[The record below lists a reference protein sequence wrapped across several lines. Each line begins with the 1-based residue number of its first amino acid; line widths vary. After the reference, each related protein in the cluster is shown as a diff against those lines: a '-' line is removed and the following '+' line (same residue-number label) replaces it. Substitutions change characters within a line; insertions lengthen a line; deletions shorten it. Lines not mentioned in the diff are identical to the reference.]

1 MSEEQGQAPTSG
13 LVARRTLIKTV
24 AAVAGVAALAPRM
37 AFAAG
42 QGTPQKGTP
51 ASVVTNPPREWGPDA
66 QPATYPDPDVISLD
80 PSFGSLTYGN
90 TAIERVYHNP
100 KANWHEGP
108 TWSAQGK
115 YLIWSDI
122 VSNVQRRYL
131 EEDGH
136 VSDFRNPSYNANGS
150 THDFEGR
157 LISCEGFYRRV
168 IRFEHDG
175 SVTVLADNYQGKP
188 FNSPN
193 DIVPHPDGSIWFT
206 DPPYGDQ
213 LNEGQADQK
222 GGPANGGLNP
232 NLQGENAGGRS
243 RQLPNQVYR
252 IDPSGSITVV
262 ITEDQIGDPNGPCFS
277 PDYKTFYVC
286 STGKGPGDTGPSG
299 DGKIYQWDVSAD
311 GKSLSNRRLFT
322 DMMVDGVHCGPD
334 GLRADMQGNLWCSS
348 NGPLGYSGVLIINP
362 GGTILGRIRLPE
374 VCANVAFG
382 GSKRN
387 RLFMAASSSL
397 YSLYTNTQ
405 GAAPG

>member
-1 MSEEQGQAPTSG
+1 LSNDAAQSG
-13 LVARRTLIKTV
+13 LVSRRTLITAV
-24 AAVAGVAALAPRM
+24 AAVAGAAAIVPRV

-42 QGTPQKGTP
+42 QGQSQKGTSP
-51 ASVVTNPPREWGPDA
+51 SVVTVPPRQWGSDA
-66 QPATYPDPDVISLD
+66 QPVSYPDPDVISLD
-80 PSFGSLTYGN
+80 PAFGDLTYGN
-90 TAIERVYHNP
+90 TMIERVYHNP
-100 KANWHEGP
+100 DAIWHEGP
-108 TWSAQGK
+108 TWSAGGK
-115 YLIWSDI
+115 YLIWSD
-122 VSNVQRRYL
+122 VVGNVQRRWL
-131 EEDGH
+131 EDDGH
-136 VSDFRNPSYNANGS
+136 VSDFRKPSNNANGS
-150 THDFEGR
+150 THDFQGR
-157 LISCEGFYRRV
+157 LITCEDFNRRV

-188 FNSPN
+188 LNSPN
-193 DIVPHPDGSIWFT
+193 DIVPHPDGSMWFT

-213 LNEGQADQK
+213 INEGQADQK
-222 GGPANGGLNP
+222 GGQANSGLNP

-252 IDPSGSITVV
+252 IDPSGSLSVV
-262 ITEDQIGDPNGPCFS
+262 IGPDQIDDPNGPCFS

-286 STGKGPGDTGPSG
+286 NTGKGPGDSTAG
-299 DGKIYQWDVSAD
+299 DGRIYQWDVSGD

-348 NGPLGYSGVLIINP
+348 NGPLGYSGVLVVNP
-362 GGTILGRIRLPE
+362 AGTVLGRIRLPE

-387 RLFMAASSSL
+387 RLFMACSTSL
-397 YSLYTNTQ
+397 YSLLTNTQ

>member
-1 MSEEQGQAPTSG
+1 MMDGADSASAIGFVS
-13 LVARRTLIKTV
+13 RRTFIR
-24 AAVAGVAALAPRM
+24 AAVAAASVATLAPRI

-42 QGTPQKGTP
+42 QGQPQRGTP
-51 ASVVTNPPREWGPDA
+51 PSVITDPPRQWGPDA
-66 QPATYPDPDVISLD
+66 QPASYPDPDVISLD
-80 PSFGSLTYGN
+80 PSFGDLTYGN
-90 TAIERVYHNP
+90 TMIERVYHNP
-100 KANWHEGP
+100 NAIWHEGP

-115 YLIWSDI
+115 YLIWSD
-122 VSNVQRRYL
+122 VVGSVQRRWL
-131 EEDGH
+131 EDDGR
-136 VSDFRNPSYNANGS
+136 VSDFRNPSNNANGS

-157 LISCEGFYRRV
+157 LITCEDFYRRV

-188 FNSPN
+188 LNSPN

-213 LNEGQADQK
+213 INEGQVDQK

-232 NLQGENAGGRS
+232 NLQGENAGGRT

-252 IDPSGSITVV
+252 IDPSGSMSVV

-286 STGKGPGDTGPSG
+286 STGKGPGDTAGG
-299 DGKIYQWDVSAD
+299 DGTIYQWDVSAD
-311 GKSLSNRRLFT
+311 GKTLSNRRQFT
-322 DMMVDGVHCGPD
+322 DMVVDGVHCGPD
-334 GLRADMQGNLWCSS
+334 GLRADVQGNLWCSS
-348 NGPLGYSGVLIINP
+348 NGPLGYSGVLVINP
-362 GGTILGRIRLPE
+362 AGKIIGRIRVPE
-374 VCANVAFG
+374 VTANVAFG

-387 RLFMAASSSL
+387 RLFMAASTSL
-397 YSLYTNTQ
+397 YTLLTNTQ